1 VVDRLAQLDRPPG
14 VDRLVHEQR
23 AAAGIDLDL
32 ERDAELPA
40 IAEHALVVAGQPRRT
55 GVPVEAVIE
64 IAELARAVGEL
75 ERCAAADGPG
85 AAADAIARLEHGAV
99 VAGLAELV
107 GGGQARHPGAE
118 HHHLGAM
125 VRAALE
131 RERLGDRRGAD
142 ETHRLHCEIG
152 RAVAADLRDVPQE
165 VPTRATHVLLTRV
178 EASGGPGAARAM
190 CTNSRSSYRI
200 MSIGTPRTIKIAAT
214 AKTMA
219 AGDAISM
226 NASLSA

>member
-1 VVDRLAQLDRPPG
+1 
-14 VDRLVHEQR
+14 
-23 AAAGIDLDL
+23 
-32 ERDAELPA
+32 
-40 IAEHALVVAGQPRRT
+40 
-55 GVPVEAVIE
+55 
-64 IAELARAVGEL
+64 
-75 ERCAAADGPG
+75 
-85 AAADAIARLEHGAV
+85 
-99 VAGLAELV
+99 GLAELV

-152 RAVAADLRDVPQE
+152 RAVAADLRDLPQE
-165 VPTRATHVLLTRV
+165 VPTGATHVATHSG
-178 EASGGPGAARAM
+178 EATGGPGARRAI
-190 CTNSRSSYRI
+190 CANSRSSYRT
-200 MSIGTPRTIKIAAT
+200 MSIGTASTINTAAT

-219 AGDAISM
+219 AGEAISM